1 MVDGELLVR
10 QLASPLRGGETVR
23 RFEVGV
29 LLAEEVV
36 LNGAMDNTIII
47 IALNNIIHV
56 IITAGRTKTSNLQ
69 HVYW

>member
-36 LNGAMDNTIII
+36 LNGAIDNTIRDI
-47 IALNNIIHV
+47 
-56 IITAGRTKTSNLQ
+56 KTQSYKVSLP
-69 HVYW
+69 